1 MYPKPTQ
8 RARRS
13 GRLAALAF
21 TLLFAIGSVA
31 HAAPSP
37 GPSATPT
44 FDPNDPEDVK
54 LKKVFQRFDAK
65 RDVVEGSLR
74 SLEVQL
80 LEVETRLAKLREK
93 LAKAEAEMAKR
104 KAELTAAIE
113 KLKAQ
118 RLLLSD
124 SAADI
129 YKRGPWSYLNAMLN
143 AQDINS
149 MGRVEVYS
157 RAVLGDFIRIL
168 REVEALKAR
177 VEKLYGAI
185 RQRTLELRKQT
196 AEVEAEEVKIVSRQ
210 QQFMG
215 QRQSLINGLV
225 DDFGGLDVLK
235 SHGFD
240 IIIRAFTG
248 TSTRISTLL
257 AEAQKGQD
265 VARTGEYFLKWPLE
279 ERRITSRFG
288 WRIHPLWGY
297 RSFHTGIDMG
307 AKYGEK
313 IFASADGVVLDVAYM
328 GAYGLA
334 AVIDHGHS
342 ISTVYAH
349 MSKTR
354 VAKGQT
360 VKAGQEIGRVGCS
373 GWCTGPHV
381 HYEVRLQTKAENPI
395 FWL

>member
-21 TLLFAIGSVA
+21 ALLFAIGSVA

-37 GPSATPT
+37 APT

-54 LKKVFQRFDAK
+54 LQKVFERFDVK

-80 LEVETRLAKLREK
+80 LEVETRLAKLRAK
-93 LAKAEAEMAKR
+93 LVKAEAEMAKR
-104 KAELTAAIE
+104 KAELNAAIE
-113 KLKAQ
+113 KLNAQ

-124 SAADI
+124 SAAQI

-143 AQDINS
+143 AQDIGS
-149 MGRVEVYS
+149 MTRVEVYS
-157 RAVLGDFIRIL
+157 RSVLGDFIRIL

-177 VEKLYGAI
+177 VEKLYGAV
-185 RQRTLELRKQT
+185 RQRTLELRKQA

-210 QQFMG
+210 QQVMG

-240 IIIRAFTG
+240 IIIRSFTG

-257 AEAQKGQD
+257 AEAQKDQD
-265 VARTGEYFLKWPLE
+265 VARTGEYFLRWPLE
-279 ERRITSRFG
+279 EHRITSRFG

-297 RSFHTGIDMG
+297 RSYHTGIDLG

-334 AVIDHGHS
+334 AVLDHGHS

-360 VKAGQEIGRVGCS
+360 VKAGQEIGRVGCT

-381 HYEVRLQTKAENPI
+381 HYEVRLRARAENPI

>member
-1 MYPKPTQ
+1 MYPNPTQ
-8 RARRS
+8 RVRRS

-21 TLLFAIGSVA
+21 ALLFAVGSVA

-37 GPSATPT
+37 APT

-54 LKKVFQRFDAK
+54 LQKVFERFDAK

-80 LEVETRLAKLREK
+80 LEVETRLAKLRAK
-93 LAKAEAEMAKR
+93 LVNAEAQMAKR
-104 KAELTAAIE
+104 RAELVAAME
-113 KLKAQ
+113 KLNAQ

-124 SAADI
+124 SAAQI

-177 VEKLYGAI
+177 VEKLYNAI
-185 RQRTLELRKQT
+185 RRRTLELRQQT
-196 AEVEAEEVKIVSRQ
+196 AEVEAEEMKIVSRQ
-210 QQFMG
+210 QQVMG
-215 QRQSLINGLV
+215 QRQALINGLV
-225 DDFGGLDVLK
+225 DDFGGLDILK
-235 SHGFD
+235 AHGFD
-240 IIIRAFTG
+240 IIIRSYNG

-257 AEAQKGQD
+257 AEAQEGQD
-265 VARTGEYFLKWPLE
+265 VAKTGEYFLRWPLE
-279 ERRITSRFG
+279 EHRITSRFG

-297 RSFHTGIDMG
+297 RSYHTGIDLG

-334 AVIDHGHS
+334 VVLDHGHS

-349 MSKTR
+349 MSRTR

-360 VKAGQEIGRVGCS
+360 VKAGQEIGRVGCT

-381 HYEVRLQTKAENPI
+381 HYEVRLQAKPENPI